1 MYCASTVYV
10 YMAKEDSK
18 SFTPIDRANLEVIIQ
33 AMEAIG
39 RTHKIT
45 LAFLQQACLDVER
58 NNLAADIRL
67 PNLKQYRDIFAGA
80 GSNIP
85 LLARVAIARHTKVSP
100 VLPGRLPL
108 GKPEG
113 CLRPLHMRLDQA
125 HLEGTIPELGPE
137 DEGTPCFRAM
147 LGAVTRSVNP
157 ELSLRRQAA
166 AQSASTKYGGNETSA
181 TNDRQKQKRR
191 RVSPSPGPEDA
202 RNLNRAGTYS
212 TSSGGQGRTGHDFSP
227 SAMSGASGTSNAH
240 STYSRFPA
248 QHANVAA
255 VLPDRTN
262 SSTSSSPMNH
272 ISIGTETQT
281 QSSHTSPGVLG
292 FGLGNTAEENRV
304 DLRSL
309 QDRVSTPIWDQE
321 ILNSMNGGDPLH
333 ANYGGDP
340 WGIMGADV
348 DWDGQVTTG

>member
-67 PNLKQYRDIFAGA
+67 PNLKQYRDIFGGA

-85 LLARVAIARHTKVSP
+85 LLARVAIAKHTKVAP

-113 CLRPLHMRLDQA
+113 RLRPLNMRLDRV
-125 HLEGTIPELGPE
+125 HPESNIPELGPE

-166 AQSASTKYGGNETSA
+166 AQSASSKYPGNETSA
-181 TNDRQKQKRR
+181 ANDRHNQKRR

-202 RNLNRAGTYS
+202 RNPNRAGTYS
-212 TSSGGQGRTGHDFSP
+212 ASSVGQGRIANDFSP
-227 SAMSGASGTSNAH
+227 SAMSGGSGPGNAH

-262 SSTSSSPMNH
+262 SSTSSSPMNQ

-321 ILNSMNGGDPLH
+321 ILNSMNGGDTLH
-333 ANYGGDP
+333 PNYGGDP